1 MELNSL
7 IQQGYFLKYLR
18 KNDVSE
24 FTHIFCGSHSV
35 KGAWCPNCQKPLLR
49 FLALDTNDPK
59 FGLEKTTLQW
69 LSLFFCWTCE
79 IAQAPFYYRFA
90 ANGDVEL
97 MKYGE
102 GGVQLNF
109 PTENYPI
116 FFPQAYFQ
124 LQPLTEKEQ
133 ATIKGLNRDEIDEDE
148 MDRKSLHLNQPEHQI
163 GGEPFLVQKNPDYQT
178 DTWGKET
185 LTCPKCKKLMPFLA
199 AIGEK
204 TRGKQGFSGNEYVQV
219 IFNYCKR
226 DRIVCAFQQC
236 D

>member
-18 KNDVSE
+18 KSDE
-24 FTHIFCGSHSV
+24 REYGHIFCGPHSV
-35 KGAWCPNCQKPLLR
+35 KGAWCPNCQKQLLR
-49 FLALDTNDPK
+49 FLALDTKDPK
-59 FGLEKTTLQW
+59 LGLENTQFQW

-79 IAQAPFYYRFA
+79 IAQTPFYYRFA
-90 ANGDVEL
+90 SNGDVQL

-109 PTENYPI
+109 PTENYPT

-124 LQPLTEKEQ
+124 LQPLTEKGQ
-133 ATIKGLNRDEIDEDE
+133 VTIKKLNRDEIDEG
-148 MDRKSLHLNQPEHQI
+148 KPAHLNRAEHQI

-178 DTWGKET
+178 DAWGKET
-185 LTCPKCKKLMPFLA
+185 LTCPECKKLMPFLA

-204 TRGKQGFSGNEYVQV
+204 TKGKQGFSGNEYVQV
-219 IFNYCKR
+219 IFNYCKA
-226 DRIVCAFQQC
+226 DRIICAFQQC

>member
-1 MELNSL
+1 MQLNSL
-7 IQQGYFLKYLR
+7 IPQGYFLKYLR

-49 FLALDTNDPK
+49 FLALDINDPK
-59 FGLEKTTLQW
+59 LGLEKTPFEW

-79 IAQAPFYYRFA
+79 IAQMPFYYSFA
-90 ANGDVEL
+90 ANGEVQL

-116 FFPQAYFQ
+116 FFPQAYFK

-133 ATIKGLNRDEIDEDE
+133 TTIKELNRDEIS
-148 MDRKSLHLNQPEHQI
+148 R
-163 GGEPFLVQKNPDYQT
+163 
-178 DTWGKET
+178 
-185 LTCPKCKKLMPFLA
+185 
-199 AIGEK
+199 
-204 TRGKQGFSGNEYVQV
+204 
-219 IFNYCKR
+219 
-226 DRIVCAFQQC
+226 
-236 D
+236 